1 MLIRLVGVKLGG
13 LIHGVQQLDL
23 FEDNEERIK
32 LYLSM
37 DKIRLR
43 FGAGAIRRA
52 SGMIQTCQVL
62 KT

>member
-1 MLIRLVGVKLGG
+1 VGVKLGG

-23 FEDNEERIK
+23 FDHNEEQIK

-37 DKIRLR
+37 DRIRLR

-52 SGMIQTCQVL
+52 SGMIQTRQVS